1 MRGNT
6 LLKTTLSIISL
17 TVLALGAGAQRY
29 DRGYSMSN
37 SGSFVKKG
45 TWMAGGTASYS
56 FHNNEDYNLLI
67 IEDINSTGYGVNV
80 SPAFCYM
87 VRNNMGIGMRV
98 EYGRNMLK
106 LDDAHV
112 DIEDVSL
119 DVKDYHWIKQMIN
132 AKFILRNY
140 IPLGDSKRFAMFT
153 ESQLSFGYG
162 QAKVMN
168 GNLQYPQGAYDDI
181 TNLSINLCPGLMAFA
196 DEHFAI
202 ELSLKML
209 GLSINHVEQTK
220 NQVYYGSRNSTAIN
234 FRINVLTVGFGLYYY
249 L

>member
-168 GNLQYPQGAYDDI
+168 
-181 TNLSINLCPGLMAFA
+181 PGLMAFA

-202 ELSLKML
+202 ELSVKML

>member
-29 DRGYSMSN
+29 DRGYSLSN
-37 SGSFVKKG
+37 PNAFIEKG

-56 FHNNEDYNLLI
+56 FHNNDDYNLLVV
-67 IEDINSTGYGVNV
+67 EDINSTGYGLNV
-80 SPAFCYM
+80 SPAVCYM
-87 VRNNMGIGMRV
+87 IRNNMGIGMRV
-98 EYGRNMLK
+98 EYSRNLLK

-119 DVKDYHWIKQMIN
+119 DIHNYHYIKQMFKT
-132 AKFILRNY
+132 KFILRNY

-153 ESQLSFGYG
+153 ETQLSFGYE
-162 QAKVMN
+162 QAKVVN
-168 GNLQYPQGAYDDI
+168 GNLEYPKGAYDNI
-181 TNLSINLCPGLMAFA
+181 TNISVNLCPGLMAFA

-202 ELSLKML
+202 ELSVKML

-220 NQVYYGSRNSTAIN
+220 NQVYYGSRNSTAVN
-234 FRINVLTVGFGLYYY
+234 FKINVLTVGVGIYYY